1 MGSCNNQVFSIFS
14 LKFGVFALANI
25 MCWPD
30 FIGDIGV
37 SKVFCSIDPGALIA
51 QVEFLMPMKKT
62 TKILKQSKAWVEW
75 RKVERMRRKNEK
87 KWHMVLGS
95 TKIVDNPIPKMATSF
110 RTWSLETLFVGRRR
124 NGSRARHH
132 QDLIL
137 QRLWRWGLA
146 VSQAFNTQ
154 GGTNLGQ
161 GCKGQCLIIF
171 GVSITK
177 CSNRIWVYFS
187 HSHSSS
193 TFISFFSNYPCVF
206 FIVLKGTYPK
216 SHANLETLGCSM
228 ASFPGAMTWDRM
240 QRISLIHNGSSA
252 LDLYGFVMFAYPMT
266 FTSFTHPTI
275 HRGFCV
281 RSMWLSRK
289 LARLTYR
296 SHGLMKTPGRFNV
309 TGRRGRY
316 CWAATMLFTVQARCF
331 RNVISLVRIG

>member
-1 MGSCNNQVFSIFS
+1 MGSCNNQVFSIFT
-14 LKFGVFALANI
+14 LKFGVFALANS
-25 MCWPD
+25 MYWPD

-75 RKVERMRRKNEK
+75 RKVERMRRKIMK
-87 KWHMVLGS
+87 KIAYGPRV
-95 TKIVDNPIPKMATSF
+95 TKMVDNQMPKMATSF

-137 QRLWRWGLA
+137 QRLWRWGFA

-161 GCKGQCLIIF
+161 GCKRQCLIIF

-187 HSHSSS
+187 HSHSS
-193 TFISFFSNYPCVF
+193 TFISFFRIVPVF
-206 FIVLKGTYPK
+206 FSLSWRGPTRKATRILRRLGVPWLVFREQWLGTGCRGSVWYTMAPVPWICMDLSCLHIQWH
-216 SHANLETLGCSM
+216 SHH
-228 ASFPGAMTWDRM
+228 
-240 QRISLIHNGSSA
+240 SLI
-252 LDLYGFVMFAYPMT
+252 PQ
-266 FTSFTHPTI
+266 FTG
-275 HRGFCV
+275 GFCV